1 MQTGVTI
8 TNLLSQHALCLIRF
22 DHKPIWVA
30 WLAAGLFDIS
40 LNMLD
45 AWTQHHAVS
54 QAPAEGAAVIT
65 EVPRWIDALLLC
77 LDMGMQPQPA
87 PQTQPEQT
95 PGSSAADPSIAAPPA
110 AAQAPPTD
118 AATSSSTPA
127 ATAPSTQAPMA
138 EGAAAS
144 AAGQEGAGPSS
155 TVEGNKEEPPLT
167 KSVEERQQAATQ
179 MLRDNIRTM
188 FLPNGLVN
196 QQQLER
202 AASIC
207 MKLLQHLHAWGSVW
221 NVPDSEPSESEAF
234 SRPQPASSTQAVVQV
249 LARVTKSHK
258 VALKVGLAC
267 LLLGL
272 ACLLL
277 HICTDRTD
285 LYPAI
290 LPCQPDLLDR
300 LRVSISCTCLADS
313 PLCSSNQWTFFQW
326 DSPGESTDTHYDS
339 IVAPLP
345 LNIQL

>member
-1 MQTGVTI
+1 MSLTTLGLNRLCSCTSKSTLDNRAHAVNVCLQIWRIVFCLFAVLAAGCMQADVMVG
-8 TNLLSQHALCLIRF
+8 NLSSWHTLCLISF
-22 DHKPIWVA
+22 DHRPQRVA
-30 WLAAGLFDIS
+30 WLAAGLFDVS

-45 AWTQHHAVS
+45 AWTQKHAVS
-54 QAPAEGAAVIT
+54 QAPAEGAAAIA

-87 PQTQPEQT
+87 PQAQPEQT
-95 PGSSAADPSIAAPPA
+95 PGTSAAGTSTLNPPA

-127 ATAPSTQAPMA
+127 ATAPSTQAPAA
-138 EGAAAS
+138 EPAAAS

-155 TVEGNKEEPPLT
+155 TAEANKEEPPVT
-167 KSVEERQQAATQ
+167 RSVEERQQAATQ

-221 NVPDSEPSESEAF
+221 RVPDSEPSESEAF

-258 VALKVGLAC
+258 VALKVSLAC

-277 HICTDRTD
+277 HIRM
-285 LYPAI
+285 A
-290 LPCQPDLLDR
+290 
-300 LRVSISCTCLADS
+300 
-313 PLCSSNQWTFFQW
+313 
-326 DSPGESTDTHYDS
+326 
-339 IVAPLP
+339 
-345 LNIQL
+345 

>member
-1 MQTGVTI
+1 
-8 TNLLSQHALCLIRF
+8 
-22 DHKPIWVA
+22 
-30 WLAAGLFDIS
+30 
-40 LNMLD
+40 MLD
-45 AWTQHHAVS
+45 TWTQQHAVS
-54 QAPAEGAAVIT
+54 QGPAEGAAAIT

-95 PGSSAADPSIAAPPA
+95 PGTYAAGPSTATPQA

-127 ATAPSTQAPMA
+127 ATAPSAQAPAA
-138 EGAAAS
+138 EPAAAS
-144 AAGQEGAGPSS
+144 AAGQAGAGPSS
-155 TVEGNKEEPPLT
+155 TGQGNKEEPPVT

-188 FLPNGLVN
+188 FLPNGLMN

-267 LLLGL
+267 LLLGPDLPTAAYTHDIEATKQIFILQHFL
-272 ACLLL
+272 ADQICL
-277 HICTDRTD
+277 IACV
-285 LYPAI
+285 YPAH
-290 LPCQPDLLDR
+290 
-300 LRVSISCTCLADS
+300 T
-313 PLCSSNQWTFFQW
+313 
-326 DSPGESTDTHYDS
+326 
-339 IVAPLP
+339 
-345 LNIQL
+345 

>member
-1 MQTGVTI
+1 MLKAVNVCLQTWAIVFCLFGVLPANCMQTDVPLS
-8 TNLLSQHALCLIRF
+8 NLVSWHALCLIPF
-22 DHKPIWVA
+22 YHKALWFA
-30 WLAAGLFDIS
+30 WLAAGLFDVS

-45 AWTQHHAVS
+45 AWTQQHAVS
-54 QAPAEGAAVIT
+54 QAPAEGAAAIA

-87 PQTQPEQT
+87 PQPQPEQT
-95 PGSSAADPSIAAPPA
+95 PGTSAAGPSTANPPA
-110 AAQAPPTD
+110 AATQAPPAD

-127 ATAPSTQAPMA
+127 ATAPSTQAPAA
-138 EGAAAS
+138 EPAVAS

-155 TVEGNKEEPPLT
+155 TADGKKEEPPVT

-188 FLPNGLVN
+188 FLPNGLVS

-221 NVPDSEPSESEAF
+221 NVPESEPSESEAF

-258 VALKVGLAC
+258 VALKVRPC
-267 LLLGL
+267 LPTAKSCFPTAAQMLD
-272 ACLLL
+272 
-277 HICTDRTD
+277 IETIKQIF
-285 LYPAI
+285 I
-290 LPCQPDLLDR
+290 LQPF
-300 LRVSISCTCLADS
+300 LAD
-313 PLCSSNQWTFFQW
+313 
-326 DSPGESTDTHYDS
+326 
-339 IVAPLP
+339 
-345 LNIQL
+345 